1 MTKTYIITIQR
12 TYEVEANSR
21 DEALENIDPYDYD
34 DEKIIEV
41 DWYENLDKPKVI

>member
-12 TYEVEANSR
+12 TYTAEADSR

-34 DEKIIEV
+34 DEEIIEV
-41 DWYENLDKPKVI
+41 DWYEELEKPRVL

>member
-1 MTKTYIITIQR
+1 MKIYTITLQHTYT
-12 TYEVEANSR
+12 VAADSR

-41 DWYENLDKPKVI
+41 DWYEELDKPKVI